1 MGQTVS
7 NLPNTSDSGSG
18 QQPAI
23 HERESMPVSAA
34 APTVYVEPEGDLNHL
49 LNALFRRRWLIG
61 GIVSGCLAV
70 AIAVILLATPR
81 YSAEVRILLE
91 RRADAFS
98 SALESAMPGIAL
110 DATALNSQVEVLRS
124 RTLTREV
131 VEQLQLGMDPE
142 FNPALRP
149 PGLLRRVKQ
158 AFQASAAPLAP
169 AIDAAVI
176 DTVQRRLNVRP
187 IEGSE
192 VIALRFSSQ
201 DPTKAAAIAS
211 AYYDQYL
218 AQQLESKRQ
227 TTARTSAWLDESVT
241 ELGKKVA
248 VAEQAVEDFRR
259 QSGIIE
265 SGGQTLTAQEISGLN
280 DQILLARSATGQ
292 AEARLAQV
300 RTLVRSGADAIT
312 ASEVL
317 DSPLIQRLREQEAEL
332 ARRRAEMASDL
343 GPEHPRMAQ
352 LEAEAKDL
360 QAKIKTEVDKVVQ
373 RLQNEVRIARAQEES
388 LSGQLDQL
396 KTRTSEN
403 NEQQIQM
410 RALEREAEAN
420 RNLLATLL
428 ARYTETGAQ
437 ANGALQQP
445 DASIVSAAEAP
456 TEPSF
461 PNVPVILGLVTIGS
475 LLLAGAVV
483 LLLEM
488 RDRSFHSGDDIE
500 RVLGIPSLGLVPLAS
515 NMGAVQKD
523 GAQGTVALRSMAAFR
538 ESLHTL
544 NWTISLANR
553 GQAPRSVLITS
564 AQPDE
569 GKTTIALGLAS
580 FQAMIGRKVL
590 LVDAD
595 SRKAALP
602 ARYGRPDMLGL
613 TDVLRGT
620 DVDDVIIH
628 DEATGLDMLTAG
640 RSNEAALSLLASP
653 ACDALLAKLASRY
666 DLIVIDSP
674 PVSAVADACA
684 LSRKVESTVFVVR
697 WASTRRE
704 IVEHALKLL
713 RRSGAT
719 VAGGLLSMVDVHK
732 HAAYLYGDSGKYQG
746 RLARYYEATSP

>member
-1 MGQTVS
+1 MDQTVS

-23 HERESMPVSAA
+23 HEAESIPVSAA
-34 APTVYVEPEGDLNHL
+34 APTVYVEQEGDLNHL

-61 GIVSGCLAV
+61 GIVAGCLAV
-70 AIAVILLATPR
+70 AIAAILLATPR

-91 RRADAFS
+91 RRADAVS
-98 SALESAMPGIAL
+98 SALESAMPGLSL

-124 RTLTREV
+124 RTLTRDV
-131 VEQLQLGMDPE
+131 VERLQLGMDPE

-169 AIDAAVI
+169 AAGAAVI

-201 DPTKAAAIAS
+201 DATKAAAIAN
-211 AYYDQYL
+211 AFYDQYL

-265 SGGQTLTAQEISGLN
+265 SGGQTLTAQDISGLN
-280 DQILLARSATGQ
+280 SQLLLARSATAQ

-317 DSPLIQRLREQEAEL
+317 DSPLIQRLREQETEL
-332 ARRRAEMASDL
+332 TRRRAEMASDL

-360 QAKIKTEVDKVVQ
+360 QAKIKTEIDKIVQ

-388 LSGQLDQL
+388 LSGQLEQL
-396 KTRTSEN
+396 KTRTGEN

-428 ARYTETGAQ
+428 ARYTAQ

-461 PNVPVILGLVTIGS
+461 PNAPVILGLVTIGS

-500 RVLGIPSLGLVPLAS
+500 RVLGIPSLGLVPLAP
-515 NMGAVQKD
+515 NMDAVQKN
-523 GAQGTVALRSMAAFR
+523 GALETLANRSLAAFR

-544 NWTISLANR
+544 NWTIALANR
-553 GQAPRSVLITS
+553 GQPPRSVLITS

-590 LVDAD
+590 LIDAD
-595 SRKAALP
+595 TRKAALP
-602 ARYGRPDMLGL
+602 ARYGRPDMQGL
-613 TDVLRGT
+613 TDVLRGA
-620 DVDDVIIH
+620 DVDTVIIR
-628 DEATGLDMLTAG
+628 DEATGLEMLPAG
-640 RSNEAALSLLASP
+640 RSNEAALSLLTAP
-653 ACDALLAKLASRY
+653 ACDALLAKLSSRY

-684 LSRKVESTVFVVR
+684 LSRKVEMTVFVVR

-732 HAAYLYGDSGKYQG
+732 HAAYLYGDSGKYHG
-746 RLARYYEATSP
+746 RLAKYYEATSP

>member
-1 MGQTVS
+1 MS

-61 GIVSGCLAV
+61 GIVAGCLAV

-201 DPTKAAAIAS
+201 DPTKAAAIAN
-211 AYYDQYL
+211 AFYDQYL

-265 SGGQTLTAQEISGLN
+265 SGGQTLTAQDISGLN
-280 DQILLARSATGQ
+280 SQLLLARSATAQ

-317 DSPLIQRLREQEAEL
+317 DSPLIQRLREQETEL
-332 ARRRAEMASDL
+332 TRRRAEMASDL

-360 QAKIKTEVDKVVQ
+360 QAKIKTEIDKIVQ

-396 KTRTSEN
+396 KTRTGEN

-428 ARYTETGAQ
+428 ARYTAQ
-437 ANGALQQP
+437 TNGALQQS
-445 DASIVSAAEAP
+445 DARIVSAAEAP

-461 PNVPVILGLVTIGS
+461 PNAPVILGLVTIGS

-500 RVLGIPSLGLVPLAS
+500 RVLGIPSLGLVPLAP
-515 NMGAVQKD
+515 NMDAVQKN
-523 GAQGTVALRSMAAFR
+523 GALETLANRSLAAFR

-544 NWTISLANR
+544 NWTIALANR
-553 GQAPRSVLITS
+553 GQPPRSVLITS

-590 LVDAD
+590 LIDAD
-595 SRKAALP
+595 TRKAALP
-602 ARYGRPDMLGL
+602 ARYGRPDMQGL
-613 TDVLRGT
+613 TDVLR
-620 DVDDVIIH
+620 
-628 DEATGLDMLTAG
+628 
-640 RSNEAALSLLASP
+640 
-653 ACDALLAKLASRY
+653 
-666 DLIVIDSP
+666 
-674 PVSAVADACA
+674 
-684 LSRKVESTVFVVR
+684 
-697 WASTRRE
+697 
-704 IVEHALKLL
+704 
-713 RRSGAT
+713 
-719 VAGGLLSMVDVHK
+719 
-732 HAAYLYGDSGKYQG
+732 
-746 RLARYYEATSP
+746 

>member
-227 TTARTSAWLDESVT
+227 TTARTGAWLDESVT

-403 NEQQIQM
+403 NEQQIRM

-428 ARYTETGAQ
+428 ARYTETALRRVWSSVRISWYLTNLLHRFPGASDFDQRAQEYELSYVRSSEHAQ
-437 ANGALQQP
+437 AALAEQSQAAVEKFAQVGFLH
-445 DASIVSAAEAP
+445 ASVAP
-456 TEPSF
+456 
-461 PNVPVILGLVTIGS
+461 IWG
-475 LLLAGAVV
+475 
-483 LLLEM
+483 
-488 RDRSFHSGDDIE
+488 
-500 RVLGIPSLGLVPLAS
+500 
-515 NMGAVQKD
+515 
-523 GAQGTVALRSMAAFR
+523 
-538 ESLHTL
+538 
-544 NWTISLANR
+544 
-553 GQAPRSVLITS
+553 
-564 AQPDE
+564 
-569 GKTTIALGLAS
+569 
-580 FQAMIGRKVL
+580 
-590 LVDAD
+590 
-595 SRKAALP
+595 
-602 ARYGRPDMLGL
+602 
-613 TDVLRGT
+613 
-620 DVDDVIIH
+620 
-628 DEATGLDMLTAG
+628 
-640 RSNEAALSLLASP
+640 
-653 ACDALLAKLASRY
+653 
-666 DLIVIDSP
+666 
-674 PVSAVADACA
+674 
-684 LSRKVESTVFVVR
+684 
-697 WASTRRE
+697 
-704 IVEHALKLL
+704 
-713 RRSGAT
+713 
-719 VAGGLLSMVDVHK
+719 
-732 HAAYLYGDSGKYQG
+732 
-746 RLARYYEATSP
+746 

>member
-1 MGQTVS
+1 V
-7 NLPNTSDSGSG
+7 
-18 QQPAI
+18 
-23 HERESMPVSAA
+23 
-34 APTVYVEPEGDLNHL
+34 
-49 LNALFRRRWLIG
+49 
-61 GIVSGCLAV
+61 
-70 AIAVILLATPR
+70 
-81 YSAEVRILLE
+81 
-91 RRADAFS
+91 
-98 SALESAMPGIAL
+98 
-110 DATALNSQVEVLRS
+110 
-124 RTLTREV
+124 
-131 VEQLQLGMDPE
+131 
-142 FNPALRP
+142 
-149 PGLLRRVKQ
+149 RRVKQ
-158 AFQASAAPLAP
+158 AFHASAAPLAS
-169 AIDAAVI
+169 AADAAVI

-201 DPTKAAAIAS
+201 DPTKAAAIANAFS
-211 AYYDQYL
+211 DQYL
-218 AQQLESKRQ
+218 AQQLENKRQ
-227 TTARTSAWLDESVT
+227 TTARKGTWLDESVT
-241 ELGKKVA
+241 ELGKRVA

-280 DQILLARSATGQ
+280 SQLLLARSATAQ

-300 RTLVRSGADAIT
+300 RTLVQSGADVIT

-317 DSPLIQRLREQEAEL
+317 DSPLIQRLREQETEL
-332 ARRRAEMASDL
+332 TRRRAEMASDL

-360 QAKIKTEVDKVVQ
+360 QAKIGTEIEKIVR
-373 RLQNEVRIARAQEES
+373 RLQNEVRIARAQEET
-388 LSGQLDQL
+388 LSGQLERL
-396 KTRTSEN
+396 KTRTAEN

-445 DASIVSAAEAP
+445 DARIVSAADVP

-461 PNVPVILGLVTIGS
+461 PNAPVILGLVTIGS

-483 LLLEM
+483 MVLEM
-488 RDRSFHSGDDIE
+488 RDRSFRSGDDIE
-500 RVLGIPSLGLVPLAS
+500 RVLGIPSLGVVPLAPS
-515 NMGAVQKD
+515 MSAVQQN
-523 GAQGTVALRSMAAFR
+523 GALGTLAHRSLAAFR

-544 NWTISLANR
+544 NWTISLANH

-602 ARYGRPDMLGL
+602 ASYGRPDMQGL
-613 TDVLRGT
+613 TDVLRGA
-620 DVDDVIIH
+620 DVDKMIIR
-628 DEATGLDMLTAG
+628 DEATGLEMLTAG
-640 RSNEAALSLLASP
+640 RSNEAALSLLAAP
-653 ACDALLAKLASRY
+653 ACDALLAKLSSRY

-674 PVSAVADACA
+674 PVSAVADACV
-684 LSRKVESTVFVVR
+684 LSGKVEATVFVVR

-704 IVEHALKLL
+704 LVEHALKLL

-746 RLARYYEATSP
+746 RLAKYYEATSP

>member
-1 MGQTVS
+1 MDQTVS

-23 HERESMPVSAA
+23 HEAESIPVSAA
-34 APTVYVEPEGDLNHL
+34 APTVYVEQEGDLNHL

-61 GIVSGCLAV
+61 GIVAGCLAV
-70 AIAVILLATPR
+70 AIAAILLATPR

-91 RRADAFS
+91 RRADAVS
-98 SALESAMPGIAL
+98 SALESAMPGLSL

-124 RTLTREV
+124 RTLTRDV
-131 VEQLQLGMDPE
+131 VERLQLGMDPE

-169 AIDAAVI
+169 AAGAAVI

-201 DPTKAAAIAS
+201 DATKAAAIAN
-211 AYYDQYL
+211 AFYDQYL

-265 SGGQTLTAQEISGLN
+265 SGGQTLTAQDISGLN
-280 DQILLARSATGQ
+280 SQLLLARSATAQ

-317 DSPLIQRLREQEAEL
+317 DSPLIQRLREQETEL
-332 ARRRAEMASDL
+332 TRRRAEMASDL

-360 QAKIKTEVDKVVQ
+360 QAKIKTEIDKIVQ

-388 LSGQLDQL
+388 LSGQLEQL
-396 KTRTSEN
+396 KTRTGEN

-410 RALEREAEAN
+410 RALDREAEAN

-428 ARYTETGAQ
+428 ARYTAQ

-461 PNVPVILGLVTIGS
+461 PNAPVILGLVTIGS

-500 RVLGIPSLGLVPLAS
+500 RVLGIPSLGLVPLAP
-515 NMGAVQKD
+515 NMDAVQKN
-523 GAQGTVALRSMAAFR
+523 GALETLANRSLAAFR

-544 NWTISLANR
+544 NWTIALANR
-553 GQAPRSVLITS
+553 GQPPRSVLITS

-590 LVDAD
+590 LIDAD
-595 SRKAALP
+595 TRKAALP
-602 ARYGRPDMLGL
+602 ARYGRPDMQGL
-613 TDVLRGT
+613 TDVLRGA
-620 DVDDVIIH
+620 DVDKVIIR
-628 DEATGLDMLTAG
+628 DEATGLEMLTAG
-640 RSNEAALSLLASP
+640 RSNEAALSLLTAP
-653 ACDALLAKLASRY
+653 ACDALLAKLSSRY

-684 LSRKVESTVFVVR
+684 LSRKVEMTVFVVR

-732 HAAYLYGDSGKYQG
+732 HAAYLYGDSGKYHG
-746 RLARYYEATSP
+746 RLAKYYEATSP

>member
-23 HERESMPVSAA
+23 HEPESMPVSAA
-34 APTVYVEPEGDLNHL
+34 APTVYVEQEGDLNHL

-61 GIVSGCLAV
+61 GIVAGCLAV
-70 AIAVILLATPR
+70 AIAAILLATPR

-91 RRADAFS
+91 RRADAVS
-98 SALESAMPGIAL
+98 SALESAMPGLSL

-124 RTLTREV
+124 RTLTRDV
-131 VEQLQLGMDPE
+131 VERLQLGMDPE

-169 AIDAAVI
+169 AAGAAVI

-201 DPTKAAAIAS
+201 EATKAAAIAN
-211 AYYDQYL
+211 AFYDQYL

-265 SGGQTLTAQEISGLN
+265 SGGQTLTAQDISGLN
-280 DQILLARSATGQ
+280 SQLLLARSATAQ

-317 DSPLIQRLREQEAEL
+317 DSPLIQRLREQETEL
-332 ARRRAEMASDL
+332 TRRRAEMASDL

-360 QAKIKTEVDKVVQ
+360 QAKIKTEIDKIVQ

-388 LSGQLDQL
+388 LSGQLEQL
-396 KTRTSEN
+396 KTRTGEN

-428 ARYTETGAQ
+428 ARYTAQ

-461 PNVPVILGLVTIGS
+461 PNAPVILGLVTIGS

-500 RVLGIPSLGLVPLAS
+500 RVLGIPSLGLVPLAP
-515 NMGAVQKD
+515 NMDAVQKN
-523 GAQGTVALRSMAAFR
+523 GALETLANRSLAAFR

-544 NWTISLANR
+544 NWTIALANR
-553 GQAPRSVLITS
+553 GQPPRSVLITS

-590 LVDAD
+590 LIDAD
-595 SRKAALP
+595 TRKAALP
-602 ARYGRPDMLGL
+602 ARYGRPDMQGL
-613 TDVLRGT
+613 TDVLRGA
-620 DVDDVIIH
+620 DVDKVIIR
-628 DEATGLDMLTAG
+628 DEATGLEMLTAG
-640 RSNEAALSLLASP
+640 RSNEAALSLLTAP
-653 ACDALLAKLASRY
+653 ACDALLAKLSSRY

-684 LSRKVESTVFVVR
+684 LSRKVEMTVFVVR

-732 HAAYLYGDSGKYQG
+732 HAAYLYGDSGKYHG
-746 RLARYYEATSP
+746 RLAKYYEATSP